1 MPNSKTIPWSRIS
14 VEAVAI
20 VISIL
25 LAFSID
31 AWWDG
36 RKDQLEEREI
46 LFGLEIE
53 FVDLRERLDRWAQYN
68 RTGAEFIEQYLSD
81 SVSEMD
87 LKGIESTFYYAA
99 IVNVLDQG
107 GAIEALLASG
117 RLEKITDREIRA
129 RLAKWPDWLDDIH
142 TNDLS
147 TRSYAMREITPFLSS
162 HGFPRTVCAEGESFS
177 CSGPEAAPAS
187 YLRLDEDAEF
197 RSMLINRHGWMNAIA
212 RDHEMAREEADEILL
227 LIKERLLVLDN

>member
-1 MPNSKTIPWSRIS
+1 MADSNSIPWSRIS

-46 LFGLEIE
+46 LFGLEVE
-53 FVDLRERLDRWAQYN
+53 FVDLKERLDRYARFN
-68 RTGAEFIEQYLSD
+68 RTGVDFIEQYLSE
-81 SVSEMD
+81 SVSDME
-87 LKGIESTFYYAA
+87 LKSIESTFVSATV
-99 IVNVLDQG
+99 VNVLDQG

-117 RLEKITDREIRA
+117 RLEKIADGEIRA
-129 RLAKWPDWLDDIH
+129 RLTKWPDWLDDIH

-147 TRSYAMREITPFLSS
+147 ARSYALREITPFLAS
-162 HGFPRTVCAEGESFS
+162 HGFPARVCPEGAFYG
-177 CSGPEAAPAS
+177 CSETEAVPDS
-187 YLRLDEDAEF
+187 YLRLAQDIEF
-197 RSMLINRHGWMNAIA
+197 RSMLIIRRRWMLAIA
-212 RDHEMAREEADEILL
+212 RDHENASEQADQILKM
-227 LIKERLLVLDN
+227 ITERLSVLDD

>member
-1 MPNSKTIPWSRIS
+1 MAYSKSIPWSRIS

-36 RKDQLEEREI
+36 RKNQLEEREI
-46 LFGLEIE
+46 LIGLEVE
-53 FVDLRERLDRWAQYN
+53 FVDLRERLDRYAQFN
-68 RTGAEFIEQYLSD
+68 RTGVVFIEQYLSE
-81 SVSEMD
+81 SVSDMD
-87 LKGIESTFYYAA
+87 LKSIESTFISAT

-129 RLAKWPDWLDDIH
+129 RLTKWPDWLDDIH

-147 TRSYAMREITPFLSS
+147 ARGYAEREITPFLTS
-162 HGFPRTVCAEGESFS
+162 HGFPANVCPEGAFYG
-177 CSGPEAAPAS
+177 CSGPEAVPDS
-187 YLRLDEDAEF
+187 YLRLAEDIEF
-197 RSMLINRHGWMNAIA
+197 RSMLINRRGWMLAVA
-212 RDHEMAREEADEILL
+212 RDHENAREQADEILQ
-227 LIKERLLVLDN
+227 LITERLSVLDE